1 MSLTYLQGGSYG
13 ENLAQG
19 YTSPTLAIDGWAN
32 EESDYD
38 YEKRKFT
45 TEAGHFTQLVWKN
58 TTAVGCGAADCD
70 EVGWLLICEYSPRGN
85 TIGAFGENVGKPGQ
99 GKGGEPGIGGSAGQ
113 EEDHKKD
120 DESGSDRRSAGAQLL
135 VALVAMSVF
144 AGLYI

>member
-70 EVGWLLICEYSPRGN
+70 EVGSASIVQEAIPLEPSARMSASLDKAKEVSLGSVALL
-85 TIGAFGENVGKPGQ
+85 
-99 GKGGEPGIGGSAGQ
+99 
-113 EEDHKKD
+113 
-120 DESGSDRRSAGAQLL
+120 DRRKITRKT
-135 VALVAMSVF
+135 MSLGPIEGVRVPN
-144 AGLYI
+144 YSSRWSR